1 MKKDN
6 FKKYFQA
13 DPYKLEIKEVF
24 LDPNSEYYEY
34 AKSWTFE
41 NESDAKEYIRQH
53 LKKKLEKLDEQ
64 LNELVEE
71 RKQLVNT
78 ILTL

>member
-1 MKKDN
+1 MKKEFWIAN
-6 FKKYFQA
+6 IS
-13 DPYKLEIKEVF
+13 KLTVKSKVFDTELDKEY
-24 LDPNSEYYEY
+24 LEY
-34 AKSWTFE
+34 AKLWTFE
-41 NESDAKEYIRQH
+41 NESDAKEYIRQR
-53 LKKKLEKLDEQ
+53 LNKKLKKLDEQ